1 MDQVVLVN
9 SKDEP
14 LGTMEKLEAHH
25 KGLLHRAFSVLIFN
39 HKGEL
44 LIQKRAKHKYHCGG
58 LWTNTC
64 CSHQRLNEES
74 INAGKRRLQEEMGF
88 TTELVSIGNFI
99 YRVAFPNGLIEHEL
113 DHVLIGN
120 YSEDPNPNKE
130 EVEDW
135 RYVSLET
142 LNQEIKMNPNDYTY
156 WFKEIMNRFKEKLS

>member
-1 MDQVVLVN
+1 MEQVVLVN

-14 LGTMEKLEAHH
+14 VGTMEKLEAHR

-39 HKGEL
+39 NKGEL
-44 LIQKRAKHKYHCGG
+44 LIQKRAKYKYHCGG

-74 INAGKRRLQEEMGF
+74 ITAGKRRLEEEMGF

-113 DHVLIGN
+113 DHVLIGK
-120 YSEDPNPNKE
+120 YSDFPTPNKE

-135 RYVSLET
+135 RYVSLKT
-142 LNQEIKMNPNDYTY
+142 LNEEINMNPNDFTY
-156 WFKEIMNRFKEKLS
+156 WFKEIINRFKEKLS

>member
-120 YSEDPNPNKE
+120 YSEDPIPNKE

-156 WFKEIMNRFKEKLS
+156 WFKEIMNRFKEKIS

>member
-113 DHVLIGN
+113 DHVFIGN

-142 LNQEIKMNPNDYTY
+142 LSQDIKMNPNDYTY
-156 WFKEIMNRFKEKLS
+156 WFKEIINRFKEKLS

>member
-142 LNQEIKMNPNDYTY
+142 LNQDFKMNPNDYTY
-156 WFKEIMNRFKEKLS
+156 WFKEIINRFKEKIS

>member
-156 WFKEIMNRFKEKLS
+156 WFKEIINRFKEKLS

>member
-120 YSEDPNPNKE
+120 YSEDPIPNKE

-142 LNQEIKMNPNDYTY
+142 LNQDIKMNPNDYTY
-156 WFKEIMNRFKEKLS
+156 WFKEIMNRFKEKIS

>member
-120 YSEDPNPNKE
+120 YSEDPIPNKE

>member
-25 KGLLHRAFSVLIFN
+25 QGLLHRAFSVLIFN

-74 INAGKRRLQEEMGF
+74 IIAGKRRLQEEMGF

-120 YSEDPNPNKE
+120 YSEDPIPNKE

-135 RYVSLET
+135 RYVPLET
-142 LNQEIKMNPNDYTY
+142 LNQDIKMNPNDYTY
-156 WFKEIMNRFKEKLS
+156 WFKEIINRFKEKLS

>member
-142 LNQEIKMNPNDYTY
+142 LYQDIKMNPNDYTY
-156 WFKEIMNRFKEKLS
+156 WFKEIVNRFKEKLS